1 MKSKIV
7 SILILILVFA
17 IVITDIVIFKKS
29 KNEPKIIFA
38 GFENGCSVSVATTKN
53 GEVVLFDCGDK
64 YSFEEICNLLSS
76 NKIYHV
82 DYVFLSSKKDEHKE
96 NLKNLAKMYD
106 IKEVF
111 VANKDFSDSTLREN
125 NVKVTFLEDYKKVD
139 FSPLKIECISTQNE
153 EKNTVFK
160 VIYNDFSCIL
170 SGGITNEEQIFL
182 FNNYPDFFLNVSL
195 FALPHTYK
203 ENNIEKEQIS
213 AISPKKILCFAKSD
227 IFPKENSNTIFAI
240 NTAYTQKFDILH
252 SFK

>member
-7 SILILILVFA
+7 PIIALIFVFA
-17 IVITDIVIFKKS
+17 VVIGDIAIFKKS
-29 KNEPKIIFA
+29 KSKPKIIFA
-38 GFENGCSVSVATTKN
+38 GFENGCSVSVAMTEN
-53 GEVVLFDCGDK
+53 DDVILFDCGDK

-82 DYVFLSSKKDEHKE
+82 DYVFISSKKDEHKE

-125 NVKVTFLEDYKKVD
+125 NVKVTFLEDYEKVD
-139 FSPLKIECISTQNE
+139 FSSLKIECISTQNE
-153 EKNTVFK
+153 EKSTVFK

-182 FNNYPDFFLNVSL
+182 LENFPDFFCDVAL
-195 FALPHTYK
+195 FSLPHTYK

-213 AISPKKILCFAKSD
+213 AISPKKILCFVKSD
-227 IFPKENSNTIFAI
+227 FFQKETKDVIFSI
-240 NTAYTQKFDILH
+240 NTTYTQKFDILH